1 LVCNTT
7 RSSIPGVGLAVGLGV
22 GLGVDVGCGVDVG
35 WGAVQPA
42 MPEAIARSKSAS
54 PTRSE
59 SIKPRFVIGS
69 SQCARMQIV
78 KLGAS
83 IAQGC
88 AKVNP
93 DREKP
98 VFFKKTGF

>member
-1 LVCNTT
+1 
-7 RSSIPGVGLAVGLGV
+7 VGLGV

-35 WGAVQPA
+35 WGELQPA

-59 SIKPRFVIGS
+59 SIKLRFVIGS
-69 SQCARMQIV
+69 SQCVRMQIV

-93 DREKP
+93 GMPQNP
-98 VFFKKTGF
+98 VSERP